1 MDHKSIKILIE
12 NSDIR
17 TINIPIFQRP
27 YKWDKI
33 QIDQFLNDFDN
44 LIDSYQDEDDD
55 TYHFFGLI
63 VYVENSDREKTI
75 DIIDGQQR
83 ITTIFILLN

>member
-1 MDHKSIKILIE
+1 M
-12 NSDIR
+12 
-17 TINIPIFQRP
+17 
-27 YKWDKI
+27 DKI

-55 TYHFFGLI
+55 TYHFGLI

-83 ITTIFILLN
+83 ITTIFILLAVIRDLLQNFLLNDVTLPVARSILGNL